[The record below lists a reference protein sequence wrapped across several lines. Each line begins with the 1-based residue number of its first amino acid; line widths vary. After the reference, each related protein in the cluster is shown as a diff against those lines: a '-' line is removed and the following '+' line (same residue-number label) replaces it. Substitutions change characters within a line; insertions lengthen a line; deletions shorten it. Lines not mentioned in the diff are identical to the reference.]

1 MKKHI
6 APLESETFY
15 HIYNRGNNGQNIFFE
30 KRNYALFLQKYAKY
44 VSPVADTYAYCLLGN
59 HFHFLIR
66 TKSEKEIT
74 TFKGDRVQN
83 PVSLESGKI
92 VSLQFSHLFNSYTQ
106 TINKTYNR
114 TGSLFE
120 RPFRRIPVTSDA
132 YFSQLVYYIHFNP
145 QKHGFVDDF
154 SDWDYSSYHSHLE
167 NKPTKL
173 NRDDVIS
180 WFGSKLD
187 YQQFHAS
194 FHDIRGINPLIIE
207 MD

>member
-1 MKKHI
+1 MKKNI
-6 APLESETFY
+6 KPLDPGTFY
-15 HIYNRGNNGQNIFFE
+15 HVYNRGNNGQNIFFE

-59 HFHFLIR
+59 HFHILIR

-74 TFKGDRVQN
+74 LFKGDRVLN
-83 PVSLESGKI
+83 PVSLEAGKI

-120 RPFRRIPVTSDA
+120 RPFRRILVTSDA

-145 QKHGFVDDF
+145 QKHGFVDGF
-154 SDWDYSSYHSHLE
+154 EDWEYSSYHSHLE

-173 NRDDVIS
+173 NRDEVIK
-180 WFGSKLD
+180 WFGGKSE
-187 YQQFHAS
+187 YQK
-194 FHDIRGINPLIIE
+194 FHDSFQDVRIINPLIIE